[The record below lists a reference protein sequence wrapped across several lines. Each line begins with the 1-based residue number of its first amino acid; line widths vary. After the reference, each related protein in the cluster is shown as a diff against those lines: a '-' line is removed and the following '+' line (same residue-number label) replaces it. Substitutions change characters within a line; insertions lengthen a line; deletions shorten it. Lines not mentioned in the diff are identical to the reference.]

1 MYANMLLHPV
11 LLQVY
16 NVTRFLEEHPG
27 GDDVLLSAT
36 GTRYPEECHFDL
48 SSNQSICHHGY
59 LSICNNALILITTFL
74 MCWVFS

>member
-36 GTRYPEECHFDL
+36 GTRYSEECHFDL
-48 SSNQSICHHGY
+48 SSNQSICLHGY
-59 LSICNNALILITTFL
+59 LSICNDALILITTFL
-74 MCWVFS
+74 CWFFS

>member
-1 MYANMLLHPV
+1 MYANLLLHPV

-36 GTRYPEECHFDL
+36 GIRDSEECHFDL
-48 SSNQSICHHGY
+48 SSN
-59 LSICNNALILITTFL
+59 
-74 MCWVFS
+74 

>member
-36 GTRYPEECHFDL
+36 GTRYSEECHFDI
-48 SSNQSICHHGY
+48 SSN
-59 LSICNNALILITTFL
+59 
-74 MCWVFS
+74 